1 MMGAVGETEFYILGS
16 IVVLFVA
23 WRAFL
28 AVVKFFMALDRD
40 DLERRRRHREK
51 MEALDLDDL
60 SGYLALIE
68 QEARG

>member
-1 MMGAVGETEFYILGS
+1 MMGAVGEIEFYILGS

-28 AVVKFFMALDRD
+28 GVVKFFMALDRG

-51 MEALDLDDL
+51 MEALDRDDL